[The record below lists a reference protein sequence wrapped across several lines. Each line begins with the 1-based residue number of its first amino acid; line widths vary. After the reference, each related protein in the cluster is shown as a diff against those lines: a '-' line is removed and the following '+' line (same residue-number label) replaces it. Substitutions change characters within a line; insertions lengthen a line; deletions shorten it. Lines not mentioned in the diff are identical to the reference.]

1 MIGRRIFELM
11 KNNRISSKQFA
22 DSIGV
27 GSGVVCNWIN
37 ERSNPK
43 IECVIKICEI
53 YNVDANWLLGI
64 QKE

>member
-1 MIGRRIFELM
+1 M

>member
-1 MIGRRIFELM
+1 MMGKRIFEIIK
-11 KNNRISSKQFA
+11 KNKISSKKFA

-27 GSGVVCNWIN
+27 GTGVVSNWIN
-37 ERSNPK
+37 GRSNPK

>member
-27 GSGVVCNWIN
+27 GAGVVCNWIN